1 MDAVAVSAAEKQIKR
16 LLVQFCEK
24 TFTTNANVRI
34 LGSIHIIVDDCNM
47 LNVILNEKQPL
58 QIRDDVEI
66 QNVHEMKQLT
76 QTNAPLPTPE
86 STLNLINYIQ
96 QLQQLKQLW

>member
-1 MDAVAVSAAEKQIKR
+1 MDAVAVAAAEKQIKR

-58 QIRDDVEI
+58 QIRSDVEI
-66 QNVHEMKQLT
+66 KNVHDMKQLT
-76 QTNAPLPTPE
+76 QTNALLPQTPE
-86 STLNLINYIQ
+86 STLNSLS
-96 QLQQLKQLW
+96 